1 MSCRPDLLFPECAR
15 AVWSLRVKHLEELAS
30 LVDHDP
36 RLLLLARNRLI
47 EFRLVI
53 RVDAA
58 RLRWFLRGASRAHGV
73 DLTLGRKQQLFVI
86 VQLARDQLLAGHQL
100 FGHPL
105 LLASLPLHHQAFLDL
120 ATLVL
125 IQELLAKLRLA

>member
-1 MSCRPDLLFPECAR
+1 MVSSWRKPCS
-15 AVWSLRVKHLEELAS
+15 W
-30 LVDHDP
+30 
-36 RLLLLARNRLI
+36 
-47 EFRLVI
+47 
-53 RVDAA
+53 
-58 RLRWFLRGASRAHGV
+58 V
-73 DLTLGRKQQLFVI
+73 DLTLGRKQQRFVI

-125 IQELLAKLRLA
+125 IQELLAKLRLARAVGAL